1 MMVLFYRAHW
11 RDYKNDQVRIMINLT
26 TLTHRDALCLNARFT
41 SREEA
46 IHALTQ
52 RLAALGKI
60 SSTEQFL
67 EEVYRR
73 ESLGPTALGEGLAVP
88 HGKTAA
94 VKEAA
99 FAVATLSEPLQWEG
113 VDGPEAVDLVVLLAI
128 PPNEA
133 GTTHMQLLTA
143 LTTRLADDE
152 IRARIQSATTPDEL
166 LSALDD
172 KGGTQPSAS
181 FSNAPTIVCVTACP
195 AGIAH
200 TYMAAEYLEKAGR
213 KLGVNVYVEKQG
225 ANGIEGRLTADQ
237 LNSATACIFAA
248 EVAIKESER
257 FNGIPALSVPV
268 AEPIRHAEALI
279 QQALTLKRSDETR
292 TVQQDTQPVKS
303 VKTELKQALLSGI
316 SFAVPLI
323 VAGGTVLAVA
333 VLLSQIF
340 GLQDLFNEENS
351 WLWMYRK
358 LGGGLLGILMVPVLA
373 AYTTYSLADKPALA
387 PGFAAGLAA
396 NMIGSGFLGAVVGGL
411 IAGYLMRWVK
421 NHLRLSS
428 KFNGFLTFYLYPV
441 LGTLGAGSL
450 MLFVV
455 GEPVA
460 WINNSLTAWLN
471 GLSGSNALLLGAI
484 LGFMCSF
491 DLGGPVNKAAYA
503 FCLGAMA
510 NGVYGPY
517 AIFASVKMVS
527 AFTVTAS
534 TMLAPRLFKE
544 FEIETGKSTWL
555 LGLAGIT
562 EGAIPMAI
570 EDPLR
575 VIGSFVLG
583 SMVTGAIVGAM
594 NIGLSTPGAGIFSL
608 FLLHDNGAGG
618 VMAAIGW
625 FGAAL
630 VGAAIST
637 AILLIWRRH
646 AVKHGNYLTDGV
658 MP

>member
-1 MMVLFYRAHW
+1 M
-11 RDYKNDQVRIMINLT
+11 
-26 TLTHRDALCLNARFT
+26 
-41 SREEA
+41 
-46 IHALTQ
+46 
-52 RLAALGKI
+52 
-60 SSTEQFL
+60 
-67 EEVYRR
+67 
-73 ESLGPTALGEGLAVP
+73 
-88 HGKTAA
+88 
-94 VKEAA
+94 
-99 FAVATLSEPLQWEG
+99 
-113 VDGPEAVDLVVLLAI
+113 
-128 PPNEA
+128 
-133 GTTHMQLLTA
+133 
-143 LTTRLADDE
+143 
-152 IRARIQSATTPDEL
+152 
-166 LSALDD
+166 
-172 KGGTQPSAS
+172 
-181 FSNAPTIVCVTACP
+181 
-195 AGIAH
+195 
-200 TYMAAEYLEKAGR
+200 
-213 KLGVNVYVEKQG
+213 
-225 ANGIEGRLTADQ
+225 
-237 LNSATACIFAA
+237 
-248 EVAIKESER
+248 
-257 FNGIPALSVPV
+257 
-268 AEPIRHAEALI
+268 
-279 QQALTLKRSDETR
+279 
-292 TVQQDTQPVKS
+292 
-303 VKTELKQALLSGI
+303 
-316 SFAVPLI
+316 I

-373 AYTTYSLADKPALA
+373 AYTAYSLADKPALA

-608 FLLHDNGAGG
+608 FLLHENGAGG

-637 AILLIWRRH
+637 AILLMWRRH

>member
-1 MMVLFYRAHW
+1 MVLFYRAHW
-11 RDYKNDQVRIMINLT
+11 RDYKNDQVRIMMNLT

-373 AYTTYSLADKPALA
+373 AYTAYSLADKPALA
-387 PGFAAGLAA
+387 LGFAAGLAA

-637 AILLIWRRH
+637 AILLMWRRH

>member
-1 MMVLFYRAHW
+1 MVLFYRAHW
-11 RDYKNDQVRIMINLT
+11 RDYKNDQVRIMMNLT
-26 TLTHRDALCLNARFT
+26 TLTHSDALCLNARFT

-303 VKTELKQALLSGI
+303 VKRELKQALLSGI

-373 AYTTYSLADKPALA
+373 AYTAYSLADKPALA

-637 AILLIWRRH
+637 AILLMWRRH

>member
-1 MMVLFYRAHW
+1 MVLFYRAHW
-11 RDYKNDQVRIMINLT
+11 RDYKNDQVRIMMNLT

-373 AYTTYSLADKPALA
+373 AYTAYSLADKPALA

-491 DLGGPVNKAAYA
+491 DLGRPVNKAAYA

>member
-1 MMVLFYRAHW
+1 M
-11 RDYKNDQVRIMINLT
+11 NLT

-373 AYTTYSLADKPALA
+373 AYTAYSLADKPALA

-460 WINNSLTAWLN
+460 WINNSLTAWLTAWLN

>member
-1 MMVLFYRAHW
+1 M
-11 RDYKNDQVRIMINLT
+11 NLT
-26 TLTHRDALCLNARFT
+26 TLTHSSAVCVQAHYASRD
-41 SREEA
+41 EA
-46 IHALTQ
+46 IRQLTM
-52 RLAALGKI
+52 RLVALGNI
-60 SSTEQFL
+60 TDGDAFLTEVFH
-67 EEVYRR
+67 R

-88 HGKTAA
+88 HGKSTV

-99 FAVATLSEPLQWEG
+99 FAVATLSKPLEWEG
-113 VDGPEAVDLVVLLAI
+113 VDGPENVELIFLLAI
-128 PPNEA
+128 PPAEA
-133 GTTHMQLLTA
+133 GSTHIQILTE
-143 LTTRLADDE
+143 LTSRLADDAL
-152 IRARIQSATTPDEL
+152 RARVMAATTAEGL
-166 LSALDD
+166 LAALEDAPQQEEV
-172 KGGTQPSAS
+172 TVLV
-181 FSNAPTIVCVTACP
+181 NAPTVVCVTACP

-213 KLGVNVYVEKQG
+213 KLGINVVVEKQG
-225 ANGIEGRLTADQ
+225 ANGIEGRITAQQ
-237 LNSATACIFAA
+237 LQEAKACIFAA

-257 FNGIPALSVPV
+257 FEGIPTLSVPV
-268 AEPIRHAEALI
+268 AEPLRHAEALI
-279 QQALTLKRSDETR
+279 ERALALPSSSEAQPGQAEK
-292 TVQQDTQPVKS
+292 KS

-323 VAGGTVLAVA
+323 VAGGTVLAVS
-333 VLLSQIF
+333 VLLAQIL
-340 GLQDLFNEENS
+340 GLQHLFDQENS

-358 LGGGLLGILMVPVLA
+358 LGGGMLGILMVPVLA
-373 AYTTYSLADKPALA
+373 AYTAYSLADKPALT

-396 NMIGSGFLGAVVGGL
+396 NMIGSGFLGAIIGGL

-421 NHLRLSS
+421 NHIRLSS
-428 KFNGFLTFYLYPV
+428 RFNGFLTFYLYPV
-441 LGTLGAGSL
+441 IGVLGAGSL

-460 WINNSLTAWLN
+460 WLNTTLTAWLN
-471 GLSGSNALLLGAI
+471 GLSGANALLLGAI

-491 DLGGPVNKAAYA
+491 DLGGPVNKASYA

-534 TMLAPRLFKE
+534 TLLAPKLFKP

-594 NIGLSTPGAGIFSL
+594 GIGLSTPGAGIFSL
-608 FLLHDNGAGG
+608 FLLHDAGLSG
-618 VMAAIGW
+618 VVAAAGW

-630 VGAAIST
+630 VGTAIST
-637 AILLIWRRH
+637 FILLLWRRQ
-646 AVKHGNYLTDGV
+646 AVKKGNYVTEDAI
-658 MP
+658 P

>member
-1 MMVLFYRAHW
+1 MVLFYRAHW
-11 RDYKNDQVRIMINLT
+11 RDYKNDQVRIMMNLT

-73 ESLGPTALGEGLAVP
+73 ESLGPTALGEGVAVP

-373 AYTTYSLADKPALA
+373 AYTAYSLADKPALA

-637 AILLIWRRH
+637 AILLMWRRH
-646 AVKHGNYLTDGV
+646 AVKHGNYLTDSV

>member
-1 MMVLFYRAHW
+1 M
-11 RDYKNDQVRIMINLT
+11 NLT
-26 TLTHRDALCLNARFT
+26 TLSHPRAVCLNARFT
-41 SREEA
+41 DRDDA
-46 IHALTQ
+46 IRQLAQ
-52 RLAALGKI
+52 RLVELGKI
-60 SSTEQFL
+60 TDADAYL
-67 EEVYRR
+67 AEVFER

-99 FAVATLSEPLQWEG
+99 FAVATLREPLAWEG
-113 VDGPEAVDLVVLLAI
+113 VDGPEPVELIFLLAI
-128 PPNEA
+128 PPAEA
-133 GTTHMQLLTA
+133 GSTHIQILTD

-152 IRARIQSATTPDEL
+152 VRCRVMAADSPEALLAEL
-166 LSALDD
+166 DAEPEKSVAALSA
-172 KGGTQPSAS
+172 
-181 FSNAPTIVCVTACP
+181 NAPTIVCVTACP

-213 KLGVNVYVEKQG
+213 RMGINVVVEKQG
-225 ANGIEGRLTADQ
+225 ANGIEDRLTAQQ
-237 LNSATACIFAA
+237 LNDAQACIFAA

-257 FNGIPALSVPV
+257 FNGIPAISVPV
-268 AEPIRHAEALI
+268 AEPLRHAEALI
-279 QQALTLKRSDETR
+279 ERALALEPTPDKRIAQPQET
-292 TVQQDTQPVKS
+292 VKKG
-303 VKTELKQALLSGI
+303 VKAELKQALLSGI

-333 VLLSQIF
+333 VLLAQIF
-340 GLQDLFNEENS
+340 GLQHLFDLENS

-358 LGGGLLGILMVPVLA
+358 LGGGMLGTLMVPVLA
-373 AYTTYSLADKPALA
+373 AYTAYSLADKPALA

-396 NMIGSGFLGAVVGGL
+396 NMIGAGFLGAVAGGL

-421 NHLRLSS
+421 NHIRLSS
-428 KFNGFLTFYLYPV
+428 RFNGFLTFYLYPV
-441 LGTLGAGSL
+441 IGTLAAGSL
-450 MLFVV
+450 MLFVI

-471 GLSGSNALLLGAI
+471 GLSGANALLLGVI

-534 TMLAPRLFKE
+534 TMLAPNLFKQ

-570 EDPLR
+570 EDPVR

-583 SMVTGAIVGAM
+583 SMATGAIVGAM
-594 NIGLSTPGAGIFSL
+594 GIGLSTPGAGIFSL
-608 FLLHDNGAGG
+608 FLLQHGG
-618 VMAAIGW
+618 SAFVAAAGW

-630 VGAAIST
+630 VGTVIST
-637 AILLIWRRH
+637 VVLLLWRRQ
-646 AVKHGNYLTDGV
+646 AVRKGKYVTDSV

>member
-1 MMVLFYRAHW
+1 MVLFYRAHW
-11 RDYKNDQVRIMINLT
+11 CDYKNDQVRIMMNLT

-373 AYTTYSLADKPALA
+373 AYTAYSLADKPALA

-637 AILLIWRRH
+637 AILLMWRRH

>member
-1 MMVLFYRAHW
+1 MVLFYRAHW
-11 RDYKNDQVRIMINLT
+11 RDYKNDQVRIMMNLT

-373 AYTTYSLADKPALA
+373 AYTAYSLADKPALA

-455 GEPVA
+455 GEPFA

>member
-1 MMVLFYRAHW
+1 MVLFYRAHW
-11 RDYKNDQVRIMINLT
+11 RDYKNDQVRIMMNLT
-26 TLTHRDALCLNARFT
+26 TLTYRDALCLNARFT

-373 AYTTYSLADKPALA
+373 AYTAYSLADKPALA

-637 AILLIWRRH
+637 AILLMWRRH

>member
-1 MMVLFYRAHW
+1 MVLFYRAHW
-11 RDYKNDQVRIMINLT
+11 RDYKNDQVRIMMNLT

-373 AYTTYSLADKPALA
+373 AYTAYSLADKPALA

-421 NHLRLSS
+421 NHLRLGS

-594 NIGLSTPGAGIFSL
+594 NIGLSTPGAGIFSF

-637 AILLIWRRH
+637 AILLMWRRH

>member
-1 MMVLFYRAHW
+1 MVLFYRAHW
-11 RDYKNDQVRIMINLT
+11 RDYKNDQVRIMMNLT

-200 TYMAAEYLEKAGR
+200 TYMSAEYLEKAGR

-373 AYTTYSLADKPALA
+373 AYTAYSLADKPALA

>member
-1 MMVLFYRAHW
+1 
-11 RDYKNDQVRIMINLT
+11 
-26 TLTHRDALCLNARFT
+26 
-41 SREEA
+41 
-46 IHALTQ
+46 
-52 RLAALGKI
+52 
-60 SSTEQFL
+60 
-67 EEVYRR
+67 
-73 ESLGPTALGEGLAVP
+73 
-88 HGKTAA
+88 
-94 VKEAA
+94 
-99 FAVATLSEPLQWEG
+99 
-113 VDGPEAVDLVVLLAI
+113 
-128 PPNEA
+128 
-133 GTTHMQLLTA
+133 MQLLTA
-143 LTTRLADDE
+143 LTTRLADDDL
-152 IRARIQSATTPDEL
+152 RARVQAASTPQAL
-166 LSALDD
+166 LAALDT
-172 KGGTQPSAS
+172 KENAQINA
-181 FSNAPTIVCVTACP
+181 FSQDAPTIVCVTACP

-213 KLGVNVYVEKQG
+213 RMGVNVVVEKQG
-225 ANGIEGRLTADQ
+225 ANGIEGRLTSQQ
-237 LNSATACIFAA
+237 LQEARACIFAA

-257 FNGIPALSVPV
+257 FAGIPTVSVPV
-268 AEPIRHAEALI
+268 AEPLRHAEALI
-279 QQALTLKRSDETR
+279 ERALALKPADAARHAPVDTETK
-292 TVQQDTQPVKS
+292 KS

-323 VAGGTVLAVA
+323 VAGGTVLAVS
-333 VLLSQIF
+333 VLLAQIL
-340 GLQDLFNEENS
+340 GLQHLFDQENS

-358 LGGGLLGILMVPVLA
+358 LGGGMLGMLMVPVLA
-373 AYTTYSLADKPALA
+373 AYTAYSLADKPALT

-396 NMIGSGFLGAVVGGL
+396 NMIGSGFLGAIAGGL

-421 NHLRLSS
+421 NHIRLSS
-428 KFNGFLTFYLYPV
+428 RFNGFLTFYLYPV
-441 LGTLGAGSL
+441 IGVLGAGSL
-450 MLFVV
+450 MLFVI

-460 WINNSLTAWLN
+460 WINNALTAWLN
-471 GLSGSNALLLGAI
+471 GLSGANALLLGAI

-491 DLGGPVNKAAYA
+491 DLGGPVNKASYA

-534 TMLAPRLFKE
+534 TMLAPRLFKP

-594 NIGLSTPGAGIFSL
+594 GIGLSTPGAGIFSL
-608 FLLHDNGAGG
+608 FLLHDAGLSG
-618 VMAAIGW
+618 VVAAAGW

-630 VGAAIST
+630 VGIAIST
-637 AILLIWRRH
+637 FILLLWRRQ
-646 AVKHGNYLTDGV
+646 AVKTGKYITEDAI
-658 MP
+658 P

>member
-1 MMVLFYRAHW
+1 MVLFYRAHW
-11 RDYKNDQVRIMINLT
+11 RDYKNDQVRIMMNLT
-26 TLTHRDALCLNARFT
+26 TLTHRDALCLNACFT

-373 AYTTYSLADKPALA
+373 AYTAYSLADKPALA

>member
-1 MMVLFYRAHW
+1 M
-11 RDYKNDQVRIMINLT
+11 NLT

-67 EEVYRR
+67 KEVYRR

-225 ANGIEGRLTADQ
+225 ANGIEGRLTAEQ

-279 QQALTLKRSDETR
+279 QQALTLERSGETR
-292 TVQQDTQPVKS
+292 TVQQDTQPAKS

-373 AYTTYSLADKPALA
+373 AYTAYSLADKPALA

-491 DLGGPVNKAAYA
+491 DLGGPVKKAAYA

-618 VMAAIGW
+618 VLAAIGW

>member
-1 MMVLFYRAHW
+1 MVLFYRAHW
-11 RDYKNDQVRIMINLT
+11 RDYKNDQVRSMMNLT

-152 IRARIQSATTPDEL
+152 IRARIQSVTTPDEL

-373 AYTTYSLADKPALA
+373 AYTAYSLADKPALA

-421 NHLRLSS
+421 NHLRLGS

-637 AILLIWRRH
+637 AILLMWRRH

>member
-1 MMVLFYRAHW
+1 M
-11 RDYKNDQVRIMINLT
+11 NLT
-26 TLTHRDALCLNARFT
+26 TLTDPRAVCVQAQFTRRD
-41 SREEA
+41 EA
-46 IHALTQ
+46 IRQLAM
-52 RLAALGKI
+52 RLEALGKI
-60 SSTEQFL
+60 TDAEAFL
-67 EEVYRR
+67 VDVFQR

-88 HGKTAA
+88 HGKSAT

-99 FAVATLSEPLQWEG
+99 FAVATLCEPLEWEG
-113 VDGPEAVDLVVLLAI
+113 VDGPEEVTLIFLLAI
-128 PPNEA
+128 PPAEA
-133 GTTHMQLLTA
+133 GSTHIEVLTA
-143 LTTRLADDE
+143 LTSRLADDDL
-152 IRARIQSATTPDEL
+152 RARVMAATTAEGVLTALDAAPGEQADAIQESAT
-166 LSALDD
+166 
-172 KGGTQPSAS
+172 
-181 FSNAPTIVCVTACP
+181 TIVCVTACP

-213 KLGVNVYVEKQG
+213 RMGVNVVVEKQG
-225 ANGIEGRLTADQ
+225 ANGIEGRLTSQQ
-237 LNSATACIFAA
+237 LQEARACIFAA

-257 FNGIPALSVPV
+257 FAGIPTVSVPV
-268 AEPIRHAEALI
+268 AEPLRHAEALI
-279 QQALTLKRSDETR
+279 ERALALKPADAARHAPVDTETK
-292 TVQQDTQPVKS
+292 KS

-323 VAGGTVLAVA
+323 VAGGTVLAVS
-333 VLLSQIF
+333 VLLAQIL
-340 GLQDLFNEENS
+340 GLQHLFDQENS

-358 LGGGLLGILMVPVLA
+358 LGGGMLGMLMVPVLA
-373 AYTTYSLADKPALA
+373 AYTAYSLADKPALT

-396 NMIGSGFLGAVVGGL
+396 NMIGSGFLGAIAGGL

-421 NHLRLSS
+421 NHIRLSS
-428 KFNGFLTFYLYPV
+428 RFNGFLTFYLYPV
-441 LGTLGAGSL
+441 IGVLGAGSL
-450 MLFVV
+450 MLFVI

-460 WINNSLTAWLN
+460 WINNALTAWLN
-471 GLSGSNALLLGAI
+471 GLSGANALLLGAI

-491 DLGGPVNKAAYA
+491 DLGGPVNKASYA

-534 TMLAPRLFKE
+534 TMLAPRLFKP

-583 SMVTGAIVGAM
+583 SMVTGAIVGAIG
-594 NIGLSTPGAGIFSL
+594 IGLSTPGAGIFSL
-608 FLLHDNGAGG
+608 FLLHDAGLSG
-618 VMAAIGW
+618 VVAAAGW

-630 VGAAIST
+630 VGTAIST
-637 AILLIWRRH
+637 FILLLWRRQ
-646 AVKHGNYLTDGV
+646 AVKTGKYITEDAI
-658 MP
+658 P

>member
-1 MMVLFYRAHW
+1 M
-11 RDYKNDQVRIMINLT
+11 NLT
-26 TLTHRDALCLNARFT
+26 TLTHPDAVCVQAQYT
-41 SREEA
+41 SRDEA
-46 IHALTQ
+46 IRQLTM
-52 RLAALGKI
+52 RLVTLGKI
-60 SSTEQFL
+60 TDGNAFLTEVFH
-67 EEVYRR
+67 R

-88 HGKTAA
+88 HGKSAV

-99 FAVATLSEPLQWEG
+99 FAVATLREPLNWEG
-113 VDGPEAVDLVVLLAI
+113 VDGPENVELIFLLAI
-128 PPNEA
+128 PPAEA
-133 GTTHMQLLTA
+133 GSTHIQVLTE
-143 LTTRLADDE
+143 LTSRLADE
-152 IRARIQSATTPDEL
+152 TLRARVMAATTAAAL
-166 LSALDD
+166 LAALDD
-172 KGGTQPSAS
+172 VPQEDDVVA
-181 FSNAPTIVCVTACP
+181 FVDAPTIVCVTACP

-213 KLGVNVYVEKQG
+213 KLGVNVVVEKQG
-225 ANGIEGRLTADQ
+225 ANGIEGRLTAQQ
-237 LNSATACIFAA
+237 LRTAQACIIAA
-248 EVAIKESER
+248 EVALKESER
-257 FNGIPALSVPV
+257 FQGIPTLSVPV
-268 AEPIRHAEALI
+268 AEPLRHAEALI
-279 QQALTLKRSDETR
+279 KRALALPPEGTHRH
-292 TVQQDTQPVKS
+292 VQTGNDVSKS
-303 VKTELKQALLSGI
+303 LKTELKQALLSGI

-333 VLLSQIF
+333 VLLAQML
-340 GLQDLFNEENS
+340 GLQHLFEQENS

-358 LGGGLLGILMVPVLA
+358 LGGGMLGTLMVPVLA
-373 AYTTYSLADKPALA
+373 AYTAYSLADKPALA

-396 NMIGSGFLGAVVGGL
+396 NMIGSGFLGAIAGGL

-421 NHLRLSS
+421 NHIRLSQRY
-428 KFNGFLTFYLYPV
+428 NGFLTYYLYPV
-441 LGTLGAGSL
+441 IGVLGVGSL
-450 MLFVV
+450 MLFVI

-460 WINNSLTAWLN
+460 WINTSLTAWLN
-471 GLSGSNALLLGAI
+471 GLSGANALLLGTL

-534 TMLAPRLFKE
+534 TMLAPHLFKP

-575 VIGSFVLG
+575 VIGSFVVG
-583 SMVTGAIVGAM
+583 SMATGAIIGAM
-594 NIGLSTPGAGIFSL
+594 GIGLSTPGAGIFSL
-608 FLLHDNGAGG
+608 FLLHDAGMGGAI
-618 VMAAIGW
+618 AAAGW

-630 VGAAIST
+630 GGTTLST
-637 AILLIWRRH
+637 LILLFWRRQG
-646 AVKHGNYLTDGV
+646 VKKGKYLTEDV
-658 MP
+658 TP

>member
-1 MMVLFYRAHW
+1 MVLFYRAHW
-11 RDYKNDQVRIMINLT
+11 RDYKNDQVRIMMNLT

-373 AYTTYSLADKPALA
+373 AYTAYSLADKPALA
-387 PGFAAGLAA
+387 PGFAVGLAA

-637 AILLIWRRH
+637 AILLMWRRH

>member
-1 MMVLFYRAHW
+1 MVLFYRAHW
-11 RDYKNDQVRIMINLT
+11 RDYKNDQVRIMMNLT

-268 AEPIRHAEALI
+268 AEPIRHAEASI

-373 AYTTYSLADKPALA
+373 AYTAYSLADKPALA

>member
-1 MMVLFYRAHW
+1 M
-11 RDYKNDQVRIMINLT
+11 NLT
-26 TLTHRDALCLNARFT
+26 SLSHSHAVLLHARFID
-41 SREEA
+41 RDDA
-46 IHALTQ
+46 IRQLAQ
-52 RLAALGKI
+52 RLAEQGKI
-60 SSTEQFL
+60 ADTPAFL
-67 EEVYRR
+67 NEVFHR

-88 HGKTAA
+88 HGKSAA

-99 FAVATLSEPLQWEG
+99 FAVATLSEPLAWEG
-113 VDGPEAVDLVVLLAI
+113 VDGPEPVELIFLLAI

-133 GTTHMQLLTA
+133 GSTHIQILTE
-143 LTTRLADDE
+143 LTTRLADDRLRE
-152 IRARIQSATTPDEL
+152 RVMAATSAEAL
-166 LSALDD
+166 LAALDTAPEEQTVVVKPD
-172 KGGTQPSAS
+172 
-181 FSNAPTIVCVTACP
+181 APTVVCVTACP

-213 KLGVNVYVEKQG
+213 QMGVNVVVEKQG
-225 ANGIEGRLTADQ
+225 ANGIEGRLTPQQINDAR
-237 LNSATACIFAA
+237 ACIFAA

-257 FNGIPALSVPV
+257 FNGIPAISVPV
-268 AEPIRHAEALI
+268 AEPLRHAKALI
-279 QQALTLKRSDETR
+279 ERALALEPTNGRR
-292 TVQQDTQPVKS
+292 VAQPQTEIKKGVKA
-303 VKTELKQALLSGI
+303 ELKQALLSGI
-316 SFAVPLI
+316 SYAVPLI

-333 VLLSQIF
+333 VLLAQIF
-340 GLQDLFNEENS
+340 GLQHLFDLENS

-358 LGGGLLGILMVPVLA
+358 LGGGMLGTLMVPVLA
-373 AYTTYSLADKPALA
+373 AYTAYSLADKPALA

-396 NMIGSGFLGAVVGGL
+396 NMIGAGFLGAVAGGL

-421 NHLRLSS
+421 NHIRLSS
-428 KFNGFLTFYLYPV
+428 RFNGFLTFYLYPV
-441 LGTLGAGSL
+441 IGTLAAGSL

-471 GLSGSNALLLGAI
+471 GLSGANALLLGVI

-534 TMLAPRLFKE
+534 TMLAPHLFKQ

-583 SMVTGAIVGAM
+583 SMATGAIVGAM
-594 NIGLSTPGAGIFSL
+594 GIGLSTPGAGIFSL
-608 FLLHDNGAGG
+608 FLLQHTGMSAFI
-618 VMAAIGW
+618 AAAGW

-630 VGAAIST
+630 VGTLIST
-637 AILLIWRRH
+637 AVLLVWRRR
-646 AVKHGNYLTDGV
+646 AVKQGKYVTDSV

>member
-1 MMVLFYRAHW
+1 M
-11 RDYKNDQVRIMINLT
+11 NLT
-26 TLTHRDALCLNARFT
+26 TLTDPRAVCVQEQFTRRD
-41 SREEA
+41 EA
-46 IHALTQ
+46 IRQLAM
-52 RLAALGKI
+52 RLEALGKI
-60 SSTEQFL
+60 TDAEAFL
-67 EEVYRR
+67 VDVFQR

-88 HGKTAA
+88 HGKSAT

-99 FAVATLSEPLQWEG
+99 FAVATLCEPLEWEG
-113 VDGPEAVDLVVLLAI
+113 VDGPEEVTLIFLLAI
-128 PPNEA
+128 PPAEA
-133 GTTHMQLLTA
+133 GSTHIEVLTA
-143 LTTRLADDE
+143 LTSRLADDDL
-152 IRARIQSATTPDEL
+152 RARVMAATTAEGVL
-166 LSALDD
+166 TALDAAPGEQAD
-172 KGGTQPSAS
+172 AIQES
-181 FSNAPTIVCVTACP
+181 APTIVCVTACP

-213 KLGVNVYVEKQG
+213 RMGVNVVVEKQG
-225 ANGIEGRLTADQ
+225 ANGIEGRLTSQQ
-237 LNSATACIFAA
+237 LQEARACIFAA

-257 FNGIPALSVPV
+257 FAGIPTVSVPV
-268 AEPIRHAEALI
+268 AEPLRHAEALI
-279 QQALTLKRSDETR
+279 ERALALKPADAARHAPVDTETK
-292 TVQQDTQPVKS
+292 KS

-323 VAGGTVLAVA
+323 VAGGTVLAVS
-333 VLLSQIF
+333 VLLAQIL
-340 GLQDLFNEENS
+340 GLQHLFDQENS

-358 LGGGLLGILMVPVLA
+358 LGGGMLGMLMVPVLA
-373 AYTTYSLADKPALA
+373 AYTAYSLADKPALT

-396 NMIGSGFLGAVVGGL
+396 NMIGSGFLGAIAGGL

-421 NHLRLSS
+421 NHIRLSS
-428 KFNGFLTFYLYPV
+428 RFNGFLTFYLYPV
-441 LGTLGAGSL
+441 IGVLGEGSL
-450 MLFVV
+450 MLFVI

-460 WINNSLTAWLN
+460 WINNALTAWLN
-471 GLSGSNALLLGAI
+471 GLSGANALLLGAI

-491 DLGGPVNKAAYA
+491 DLGGPVNKASYA

-534 TMLAPRLFKE
+534 TMLAPRLFKP

-594 NIGLSTPGAGIFSL
+594 GIGLSTPGAGIFSL
-608 FLLHDNGAGG
+608 FLLHDAGLSG
-618 VMAAIGW
+618 VVAAAGW

-630 VGAAIST
+630 VGTAIST
-637 AILLIWRRH
+637 FILLFWRRQ
-646 AVKHGNYLTDGV
+646 AVKTGKYITEDAI
-658 MP
+658 P

>member
-1 MMVLFYRAHW
+1 M
-11 RDYKNDQVRIMINLT
+11 NLT
-26 TLTHRDALCLNARFT
+26 TLTDPRAVCVQAQFTRRD
-41 SREEA
+41 EA
-46 IHALTQ
+46 IRQLAM
-52 RLAALGKI
+52 RLEALGKI
-60 SSTEQFL
+60 TDAEAFL
-67 EEVYRR
+67 VDVFQR

-88 HGKTAA
+88 HGKSAT

-99 FAVATLSEPLQWEG
+99 FAVATLCEPLEWEG
-113 VDGPEAVDLVVLLAI
+113 VDGPEEVTLIFLLAI
-128 PPNEA
+128 PPAEA
-133 GTTHMQLLTA
+133 GSTHIEVLTA
-143 LTTRLADDE
+143 LTSRLADDDL
-152 IRARIQSATTPDEL
+152 RARVMAATTAEGVL
-166 LSALDD
+166 TALDAAPGEQAD
-172 KGGTQPSAS
+172 AIQES
-181 FSNAPTIVCVTACP
+181 APTIVCVTACP

-213 KLGVNVYVEKQG
+213 RMGVNVVVEKQG
-225 ANGIEGRLTADQ
+225 ANGIEGLLTSQQ
-237 LNSATACIFAA
+237 LQEARACIFAA

-257 FNGIPALSVPV
+257 FAGIPTVSVPV
-268 AEPIRHAEALI
+268 AEPLRHAEALI
-279 QQALTLKRSDETR
+279 ERALALKPADAARHAPVDTETK
-292 TVQQDTQPVKS
+292 KS

-323 VAGGTVLAVA
+323 VAGGTVLAVS
-333 VLLSQIF
+333 VLLAQIL
-340 GLQDLFNEENS
+340 GLQHLFDQENS

-358 LGGGLLGILMVPVLA
+358 LGGGMLGMLMVPVLA
-373 AYTTYSLADKPALA
+373 AYTAYSLADKPALT

-396 NMIGSGFLGAVVGGL
+396 NMIGSGFLGAIAGGL

-421 NHLRLSS
+421 NHIRLSS
-428 KFNGFLTFYLYPV
+428 RFNGFLTFYLYPV
-441 LGTLGAGSL
+441 IGVLGAGSL
-450 MLFVV
+450 MLFVI

-460 WINNSLTAWLN
+460 WINNALTAWLN
-471 GLSGSNALLLGAI
+471 GLSGANALFLGAI

-491 DLGGPVNKAAYA
+491 DLGGPVNKASYA

-534 TMLAPRLFKE
+534 TMLAPRLFKP

-594 NIGLSTPGAGIFSL
+594 GIGLSTPGAGIFSL
-608 FLLHDNGAGG
+608 FLLHDAGLNG
-618 VMAAIGW
+618 VVAAAGW

-630 VGAAIST
+630 VGTAIST
-637 AILLIWRRH
+637 FILLLWRRQ
-646 AVKHGNYLTDGV
+646 AVKTGKYITEDAI
-658 MP
+658 P

>member
-1 MMVLFYRAHW
+1 MVLFYRAHW
-11 RDYKNDQVRIMINLT
+11 HDYKNDQVRIMMNLT

-373 AYTTYSLADKPALA
+373 AYTAYSLADKPALA

>member
-1 MMVLFYRAHW
+1 M
-11 RDYKNDQVRIMINLT
+11 NLT

-67 EEVYRR
+67 EEVHHR

-113 VDGPEAVDLVVLLAI
+113 VDGPEVVDLVVLLAI

-279 QQALTLKRSDETR
+279 QQALTLKRSGETR

-373 AYTTYSLADKPALA
+373 AYTAYSLADKPALA

-608 FLLHDNGAGG
+608 FLLHDNGEGG

-630 VGAAIST
+630 VGTAIST
-637 AILLIWRRH
+637 AILLMWRRH

>member
-1 MMVLFYRAHW
+1 MVLFYRAHW
-11 RDYKNDQVRIMINLT
+11 RDYKNDQVRIMMNLT

-373 AYTTYSLADKPALA
+373 AYTAYSLADKPALA

-441 LGTLGAGSL
+441 LGTLGAGTL

-637 AILLIWRRH
+637 AILLMWRRH

>member
-1 MMVLFYRAHW
+1 MVLFYRAHW
-11 RDYKNDQVRIMINLT
+11 RDYKNDQVRIMMNLT

-99 FAVATLSEPLQWEG
+99 FAVATLSESLQWEG

-172 KGGTQPSAS
+172 KGGTHPSAS

-225 ANGIEGRLTADQ
+225 ANGMEGRLTADQ

-373 AYTTYSLADKPALA
+373 AYTAYSLADKPALA

>member
-1 MMVLFYRAHW
+1 M
-11 RDYKNDQVRIMINLT
+11 NLT

-67 EEVYRR
+67 KEVYRR
-73 ESLGPTALGEGLAVP
+73 ESLGPTALSEGLAVP

-128 PPNEA
+128 PLNEA

-279 QQALTLKRSDETR
+279 QQSLTLERGDETR
-292 TVQQDTQPVKS
+292 TLQQDTQPVKS

-373 AYTTYSLADKPALA
+373 AYTAYSLADKPALA

-411 IAGYLMRWVK
+411 IAGYLIRWMK

-510 NGVYGPY
+510 NGVYSPY

>member
-1 MMVLFYRAHW
+1 MVLFYRAHW
-11 RDYKNDQVRIMINLT
+11 RDYKNDQVRIMMNLT

-323 VAGGTVLAVA
+323 VAGGTVLTVA

-373 AYTTYSLADKPALA
+373 AYTAYSLADKPALA

>member
-1 MMVLFYRAHW
+1 MVLFYRAHW
-11 RDYKNDQVRIMINLT
+11 RDYKNDQVRIMMNLT
-26 TLTHRDALCLNARFT
+26 TLTHRDVLCLNARFT

-373 AYTTYSLADKPALA
+373 AYTAYSLADKPALA

>member
-1 MMVLFYRAHW
+1 MVLFYRAHW
-11 RDYKNDQVRIMINLT
+11 RDYKNDQVRIMMNLT

-373 AYTTYSLADKPALA
+373 AYTAYSLADKPALA

-646 AVKHGNYLTDGV
+646 AVKHGYYLTDGV

>member
-1 MMVLFYRAHW
+1 M
-11 RDYKNDQVRIMINLT
+11 NLT
-26 TLTHRDALCLNARFT
+26 TLTDPRAVCVQAQFTRRD
-41 SREEA
+41 EA
-46 IHALTQ
+46 IRQLAM
-52 RLAALGKI
+52 RLEALGKI
-60 SSTEQFL
+60 TDAEAFL
-67 EEVYRR
+67 VDVFQR

-88 HGKTAA
+88 HGKSAT

-99 FAVATLSEPLQWEG
+99 FAVATLCEPLEWEG
-113 VDGPEAVDLVVLLAI
+113 VDGPEEVTLIFLLAI
-128 PPNEA
+128 PPAEA
-133 GTTHMQLLTA
+133 GSTHIEVLTA
-143 LTTRLADDE
+143 LTSRLADDDL
-152 IRARIQSATTPDEL
+152 RARVMAATTAEGVL
-166 LSALDD
+166 TALDAAPGEQAD
-172 KGGTQPSAS
+172 AIQES
-181 FSNAPTIVCVTACP
+181 APTIVCVTACP

-213 KLGVNVYVEKQG
+213 RMGVNVVVEKQG
-225 ANGIEGRLTADQ
+225 ANGIEGRLTSQQ
-237 LNSATACIFAA
+237 LQEARACIFAA

-257 FNGIPALSVPV
+257 FAGIPTVSVPV
-268 AEPIRHAEALI
+268 AEPLRHAEALI
-279 QQALTLKRSDETR
+279 ERALALKPADAARHATVDTETK
-292 TVQQDTQPVKS
+292 KS

-323 VAGGTVLAVA
+323 VAGGTVLAVS
-333 VLLSQIF
+333 VLLAQTLE
-340 GLQDLFNEENS
+340 LQHLFDQENS

-358 LGGGLLGILMVPVLA
+358 LGGGMLGMLMVPVLA
-373 AYTTYSLADKPALA
+373 AYTAYSLADKPALT

-396 NMIGSGFLGAVVGGL
+396 NMIGSGFLGAIAGGL

-421 NHLRLSS
+421 NHIRLSS
-428 KFNGFLTFYLYPV
+428 RFNGFLTFYLYPV
-441 LGTLGAGSL
+441 IGVLGAGSL
-450 MLFVV
+450 MLFVI

-460 WINNSLTAWLN
+460 WINNALTAWLN
-471 GLSGSNALLLGAI
+471 GLSGANALLLGAI

-491 DLGGPVNKAAYA
+491 DLGGPVNKASYA

-527 AFTVTAS
+527 AYTVTAS
-534 TMLAPRLFKE
+534 TMLAPRLFKP

-594 NIGLSTPGAGIFSL
+594 GIGLSTPGAGIFSL
-608 FLLHDNGAGG
+608 FLLHDAGLSG
-618 VMAAIGW
+618 VVAAAGW

-630 VGAAIST
+630 VGTAIST
-637 AILLIWRRH
+637 FILLLWRRQ
-646 AVKHGNYLTDGV
+646 AVKTGKYITEDAI
-658 MP
+658 P

>member
-1 MMVLFYRAHW
+1 MVFFYRAHW
-11 RDYKNDQVRIMINLT
+11 RDYKNDQVRIMMNLT
-26 TLTHRDALCLNARFT
+26 TLTYRDALCLNARFT

-373 AYTTYSLADKPALA
+373 AYTAYSLADKPALA

-583 SMVTGAIVGAM
+583 SMVMGAIVGAM